1 MPGNQLTHSV
11 SSWHVDSGFGII
23 AEENKFRAFVPQLI
37 EHDPDLRVNARC
49 ISAD

>member
-1 MPGNQLTHSV
+1 MTFRYYLI
-11 SSWHVDSGFGII
+11 DIFLRFGII
-23 AEENKFRAFVPQLI
+23 AEENKFRAFVSQLI